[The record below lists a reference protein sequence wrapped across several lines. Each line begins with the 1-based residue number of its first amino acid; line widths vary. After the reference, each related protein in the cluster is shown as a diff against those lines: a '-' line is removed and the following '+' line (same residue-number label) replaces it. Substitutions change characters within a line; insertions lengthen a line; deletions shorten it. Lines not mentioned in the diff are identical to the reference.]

1 MAAAPFAPRA
11 LAAHALSRFGQ
22 GAGPGELDKVA
33 ADPRGWAEAQLAPR
47 PLPPALAG
55 HEGSAIRVAE
65 FLAARKA
72 GAAAQEEL
80 AKSKGRE
87 RYRADAVLRTRLAV
101 TSDQPLQERLV
112 HFWSN
117 HFTISN
123 KRAGVGPLGLPFE
136 TEAIRPHILGRFRD
150 MARAAILHPAM
161 LIYLDNAR
169 SVGPDSKA
177 GQRRDKGLN
186 ENLGREALELHLLS
200 VDGGYGQADVQAM
213 AMILTGWAVDGD
225 GGASHF
231 NPNRHQPG
239 DKILL
244 GNRIVEG
251 GVQEAAVAIDLLCAQ
266 PATARHVAAKLARH
280 FIADDPPPDAMAALE
295 RAFRDSNGDLAHVTR
310 TLLRL
315 DAAWAQPLGKIRSP
329 NDFVIAA
336 LRGTGVE
343 VPDPQVLNSLSVL
356 GQLPYSA
363 PSPAGWPD
371 RAADW
376 AGPDAVLRRIDWALA
391 FGQRV
396 GSRVDGRLLVD
407 TALGG
412 LADDGLRRAVA
423 NAPSAAE
430 ATALALSAPAFQ
442 RR

>member
-1 MAAAPFAPRA
+1 MVASIAPRA

-22 GAGPGELDKVA
+22 GAGPGEVDKVA
-33 ADPRGWAEAQLAPR
+33 GDPRGWAEAQLVPR
-47 PLPPALAG
+47 PLPPPLAE
-55 HEGSAIRVAE
+55 HEGSAVRVADY
-65 FLAARKA
+65 LAARKA
-72 GAAAQEEL
+72 GNAAQEEL
-80 AKSKGRE
+80 AKTKGRE
-87 RYRADAVLRTRLAV
+87 RYRSDAVLRTRLAV
-101 TSDQPLQERLV
+101 ASDVPLQERLV

-117 HFTISN
+117 HFTVSTQ
-123 KRAGVGPLGLPFE
+123 RAGVGPLGLPYE

-169 SVGPDSKA
+169 SIGPDSKA
-177 GQRRDKGLN
+177 GQRTEKGLN
-186 ENLGREALELHLLS
+186 ENLGREALELHLLG

-239 DKILL
+239 DKVLL

-251 GVQEAAVAIDLLCAQ
+251 GVQEAAVAIDLLCAH
-266 PATARHVAAKLARH
+266 PAAARHVATKLARH
-280 FIADDPPPDAMAALE
+280 FISDDPSPAAVTALE
-295 RAFRDSNGDLAHVTR
+295 RAFRDSNGDLAQVTR

-315 DAAWAQPLGKIRSP
+315 DAAWVQPLGKVRSP
-329 NDFVIAA
+329 TDFVIAT

-343 VPDPQVLNSLSVL
+343 VPDQQVLNSLSVL
-356 GQLPYSA
+356 GQLPFAA

-376 AGPDAVLRRIDWALA
+376 TGPDAVLRRIDWSLA
-391 FGQRV
+391 FGQRT
-396 GSRVDGRLLVD
+396 GARVDARQLVD
-407 TALGG
+407 VSLGG
-412 LADDGLRRAVA
+412 LADDSLRRAVA

-430 ATALALSAPAFQ
+430 ASALALSSPAFQ